1 MNVGQLIAVLSHA
14 PLEDPVLL
22 LGNEGEAFAVAM
34 VALIN
39 DAKQEG
45 GGFGYGV
52 MLVPK
57 NQVVDLDMV
66 LEGSDAA
73 LWIQR

>member
-1 MNVGQLIAVLSHA
+1 MNVGQLIAVLSNA
-14 PLEDPVLL
+14 PLEAPVLL
-22 LGNEGEAFAVAM
+22 LGNEDEAFAVAM